1 MRRAAMI
8 VSLLIAA
15 CSKADA
21 PSRAPASSPPAASV
35 APQTS
40 PRACSANGEW
50 SECQAIYRLERAGVA
65 PKVDSTAKPREKSLS
80 GRPLVLKIGINAQL
94 ELFFYND
101 SAARVADAAKLDR
114 KELVTGTAPQTIK
127 RERTLIESANLI
139 GLLTSINAHQRER
152 VSDALMAGPPQPTAP
167 VTVKPSVTTSSP
179 R

>member
-1 MRRAAMI
+1 MRRVAILA
-8 VSLLIAA
+8 SLLIAA

-21 PSRAPASSPPAASV
+21 PRAPASSTPSATV

-40 PRACSANGEW
+40 AGACPATGEW

-65 PKVDSTAKPREKSLS
+65 PKVDSTAKPREKALS

-94 ELFFYND
+94 ELFFYAD

-114 KELVTGTAPQTIK
+114 KALVSGTAPQTMK
-127 RERTLIESANLI
+127 RERTLIESANLV

-152 VSDALMAGPPQPTAP
+152 VSDALTAGPPQPSAP